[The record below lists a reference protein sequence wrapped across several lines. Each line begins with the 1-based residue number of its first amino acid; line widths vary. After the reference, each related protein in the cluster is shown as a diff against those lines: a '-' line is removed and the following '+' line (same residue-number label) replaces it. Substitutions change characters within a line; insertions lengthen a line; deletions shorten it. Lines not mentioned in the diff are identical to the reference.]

1 MKSQQEEVAL
11 DIGST
16 LFNPKS
22 AITWIEHQET
32 QSQLLSVVY
41 LSCLC
46 MGFLVNCSDRQT
58 ENIFQE
64 LLHNAAKPKHFSSN
78 TCSKLCGFVE
88 QCSKSGFA
96 FSEDTAIKLFD
107 FYVEWNEQDSHR
119 SMKLVLDLLA
129 YSISHNP
136 VAEHGTAIRTRV
148 LRDTVTMIT
157 RESSRPS
164 VKSATAC
171 LDYII
176 QKDIVYLSDVLQ
188 TYRDVHGILTDT
200 DDAWDGLIL
209 KLFNWMELHYV
220 CSVAGKLLVTIF
232 TNPWHKGQ
240 NTRFYPESW
249 HKFVYKALQANI
261 ELLEPV
267 KLYVFIPLFKVD
279 KTQALKYLQTLSSL
293 QNLTGQKSTDWDLNS
308 ILWLAMLEAG
318 KKAGFVDDPGTGEIP
333 SNAAVLHD
341 HVDVF

>member
-1 MKSQQEEVAL
+1 M
-11 DIGST
+11 GS
-16 LFNPKS
+16 
-22 AITWIEHQET
+22 
-32 QSQLLSVVY
+32 
-41 LSCLC
+41 
-46 MGFLVNCSDRQT
+46 LVNCSDRQT
-58 ENIFQE
+58 ENVFQE

-88 QCSKSGFA
+88 QCSKSDSPILRGFA

-119 SMKLVLDLLA
+119 SMKLVLDFLA

-136 VAEHGTAIRTRV
+136 VTEHGTAIRTRI

-188 TYRDVHGILTDT
+188 TYRHVHGLPADT
-200 DDAWDGLIL
+200 DDTWDGLIL
-209 KLFNWMELHYV
+209 KLFSWMELHYV

-232 TNPWHKGQ
+232 TNPWYKGR
-240 NTRFYPESW
+240 NARFYPESW
-249 HKFVYKALQANI
+249 HKFVYRALQTNL

-267 KLYVFIPLFKVD
+267 KLYVFIPLFKID
-279 KTQALKYLQTLSSL
+279 KAESLNYLQNLSSL
-293 QNLTGQKSTDWDLNS
+293 QSLTGEKSADWDLNS

-318 KKAGFVDDPGTGEIP
+318 KKAGFVDEPGTGEIP
-333 SNAAVLHD
+333 NTATLSGS